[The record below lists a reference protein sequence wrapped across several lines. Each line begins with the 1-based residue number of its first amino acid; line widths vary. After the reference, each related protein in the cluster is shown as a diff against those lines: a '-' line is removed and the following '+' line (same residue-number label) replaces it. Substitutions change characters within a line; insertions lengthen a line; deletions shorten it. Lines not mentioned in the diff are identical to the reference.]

1 MLNVFFT
8 IQLAGYAWL
17 RALRLM
23 MSIARAFDKTME
35 QGMEPTVISTQTHTL
50 ISTHPGVNVMQR
62 PPLRT
67 AGIGRA
73 QARAS

>member
-8 IQLAGYAWL
+8 TQQARYAWL
-17 RALRLM
+17 RVLRLM